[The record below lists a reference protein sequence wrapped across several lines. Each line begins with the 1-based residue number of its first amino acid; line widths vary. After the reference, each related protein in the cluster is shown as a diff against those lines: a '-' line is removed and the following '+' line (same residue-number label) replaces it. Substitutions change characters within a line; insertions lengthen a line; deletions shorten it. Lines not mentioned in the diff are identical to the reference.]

1 MEFQICLHFC
11 VSFLG
16 RKKAVE
22 RSGRT
27 NLQSQTYYN
36 HWWGSFPSH
45 CPSPPS
51 QPPCPRL
58 FFFLSIVVL
67 SALPQSSRQLLLP
80 EVTRSQPLQRWQ
92 GHISS
97 LTSRCSLK
105 PHYTSTLSFCHSAR
119 PCGNKLSNTKDGT
132 LKKKNPYREPDH
144 VYALD
149 KGMGAGRMAWKEMC
163 RAEFHG
169 LFFSFWFIQRL
180 LCVGYSKP
188 SILPHPGGKS
198 SELHAWVV
206 LHLTAAIQ

>member
-1 MEFQICLHFC
+1 MCTAKDLASCRWNFRSVYTSVLAFW
-11 VSFLG
+11 G
-16 RKKAVE
+16 GKKAVE

-45 CPSPPS
+45 CPSPSS

-92 GHISS
+92 GHILS

-132 LKKKNPYREPDH
+132 LKKKSFQR
-144 VYALD
+144 
-149 KGMGAGRMAWKEMC
+149 AG
-163 RAEFHG
+163 
-169 LFFSFWFIQRL
+169 SRL
-180 LCVGYSKP
+180 CFG
-188 SILPHPGGKS
+188 
-198 SELHAWVV
+198 
-206 LHLTAAIQ
+206 

>member
-58 FFFLSIVVL
+58 FFFFLSIVVL

-92 GHISS
+92 GHILS

-132 LKKKNPYREPDH
+132 LKKKILTESRITFMLWIRGWGQGGWHGKKCAEQNF
-144 VYALD
+144 
-149 KGMGAGRMAWKEMC
+149 MG
-163 RAEFHG
+163 FFFLFG
-169 LFFSFWFIQRL
+169 LFKDYYVLDTVNHLYSHIQEVNLQNFTR
-180 LCVGYSKP
+180 G
-188 SILPHPGGKS
+188 
-198 SELHAWVV
+198 
-206 LHLTAAIQ
+206 